1 MNELL
6 ALREAALSLV
16 TGVRA
21 GEALNVPP
29 PAGHPPAGPELADR
43 LAAAVRALKI
53 AAASDDGIAVDYA
66 ALRDSPAYADYIEQV
81 TPLLVTFDPSVLA
94 DRGTRMAFWINLYNG
109 MVLDGVVAYA
119 VRRSVRAGL
128 GGLSFFRRIAYIVG
142 GYRLCADDIEH
153 GMLRAN
159 AGNPFLPGPQ
169 FADDD
174 PRLAWA
180 ISPLEPRIHFA
191 LNCASRSCPPIAVY
205 DGARI
210 ETRLDLAARSFVGA
224 DTDLDLQT
232 GTLLVSSIFKWYQND
247 FGGLEGVLRFIHSH
261 LPPDDERRRWID
273 AHAEVALAFKPYDW
287 SLNTRQGQYF

>member
-16 TGVRA
+16 A
-21 GEALNVPP
+21 GIRPGEILNAPP

-53 AAASDDGIAVDYA
+53 AAASDDGLAVDYA
-66 ALRDSPAYADYIEQV
+66 ALRNSPAYADYVEQV
-81 TPLLVTFDPSVLA
+81 TPLLATFDPSALP
-94 DRGTRMAFWINLYNG
+94 DRGARLAFWINLYNG
-109 MVLDGVVAYA
+109 MILDGVAAYE
-119 VRRSVRAGL
+119 VRRSVRAGP
-128 GGLSFFRRIAYIVG
+128 GGLGFFRRIAYIVG

-153 GMLRAN
+153 GILRAN

-210 ETRLDLAARSFVGA
+210 EAQLDLAARSFVSADAELDPRTGA
-224 DTDLDLQT
+224 
-232 GTLLVSSIFKWYQND
+232 LLVSSIFKWYQND
-247 FGGLEGVLRFIHSH
+247 FGGLEGVLRFIRAH

-273 AHAEVALAFKPYDW
+273 AQTEVALVFKPYDW
-287 SLNTRQGQYF
+287 SLNAR